1 MAAHCPICGKPAPA
15 DRPAALRPFCSP
27 RCKEVDLHRWLSGG
41 YAIPAAEQDDPDAE
55 ELARDP
61 TLH

>member
-1 MAAHCPICGKPAPA
+1 MTARCPICGKTPPA
-15 DRPAALRPFCSP
+15 DRPASLRPFCSP

-41 YAIPAAEQDDPDAE
+41 YAIPAVEQDDPDAE